1 VSPGGHHGH
10 RGVSRR
16 GLGTENLSTHAGGP
30 KQGRGGVLGLLV
42 ARGQRGM
49 SCGLLVSRRS
59 WWRAE
64 MGWRGVVARERACA
78 PWRALAHGT
87 AARTR
92 LRRVLWTLTRVAASV
107 GSGGEVL
114 GILQTRWSGAG
125 WRLACCPRR
134 GGNGGAA
141 LSTIDVL
148 ARAGGHG
155 WGTEVLG
162 R

>member
-1 VSPGGHHGH
+1 MPCASWRGEARSGAVALCSTIFMAAGARSPARCL
-10 RGVSRR
+10 RG
-16 GLGTENLSTHAGGP
+16 E
-30 KQGRGGVLGLLV
+30 
-42 ARGQRGM
+42 RGQGGM
-49 SCGLLVSRRS
+49 SRSLLVSRRS

-64 MGWRGVVARERACA
+64 RVWRGVVARERACA